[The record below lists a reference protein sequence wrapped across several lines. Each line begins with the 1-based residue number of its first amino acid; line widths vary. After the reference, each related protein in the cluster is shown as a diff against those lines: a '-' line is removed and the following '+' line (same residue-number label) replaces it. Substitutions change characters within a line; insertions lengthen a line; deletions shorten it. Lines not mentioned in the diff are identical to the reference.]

1 MATVTIDRETGE
13 VVIRCSLE
21 EAMAVEATLVSSR
34 VPQYIEDRIHQV
46 WDQLDDLRLK
56 VLKKHPNDISLRLRE
71 LRG

>member
-1 MATVTIDRETGE
+1 MSKVTIDPVTGE

-46 WDQLDDLRLK
+46 WDQLDDLRLDI
-56 VLKKHPNDISLRLRE
+56 LKQHPNDIPLPLRE